1 MKSYRIK
8 FMALILAVGMLS
20 TSVMA
25 YANTETEDVDAY
37 KDYIAMELNAELF
50 DSMGVENGVFPDEY
64 AGAYIDDS
72 GNYHVCI
79 TEADAQP
86 AFEAVLNEDMT
97 SAIASEATDG
107 ASLGKRAIKE
117 INSVEVQYDI
127 KQFSYEYL
135 KSIQNILTEHMEELE
150 IHRIGIK
157 QRDNVVDIYMDSGME
172 EKIEDCLRQNIENF
186 DIAAVRVHIDDSEM
200 NYMATKTVTPYS
212 GNEIKCTLKDT
223 VYTSTIGFHAVDF
236 WGEAGIVTAGHGAPK
251 GSSAK
256 YNGYSLGTTESSSLS
271 GKLDC
276 AFIPFT
282 DTSSVTWKTSASVN
296 EVDTTIYNGLSVIAT
311 ESRIVEGARTEKYGI
326 INGKTYGTIENTSA
340 SVSVKGDD
348 NVVTKFTDFVTINDG
363 SDKGDS
369 GGTVGLRAKTAKAK
383 LYLLG
388 ITSSGNSSTTNV
400 CKASNICDAY
410 GLDAV
415 TQ

>member
-1 MKSYRIK
+1 MRC
-8 FMALILAVGMLS
+8 GR
-20 TSVMA
+20 
-25 YANTETEDVDAY
+25 
-37 KDYIAMELNAELF
+37 LF
-50 DSMGVENGVFPDEY
+50 VWHWF
-64 AGAYIDDS
+64 AWFL
-72 GNYHVCI
+72 CI

-256 YNGYSLGTTESSSLS
+256 YNGYSLGTSGLHLGNLWLPKRIFLQNCTEQSQENLRSVR
-271 GKLDC
+271 
-276 AFIPFT
+276 FI
-282 DTSSVTWKTSASVN
+282 A
-296 EVDTTIYNGLSVIAT
+296 VDLHIPPTP
-311 ESRIVEGARTEKYGI
+311 
-326 INGKTYGTIENTSA
+326 
-340 SVSVKGDD
+340 
-348 NVVTKFTDFVTINDG
+348 
-363 SDKGDS
+363 
-369 GGTVGLRAKTAKAK
+369 
-383 LYLLG
+383 
-388 ITSSGNSSTTNV
+388 
-400 CKASNICDAY
+400 
-410 GLDAV
+410 
-415 TQ
+415 

>member
-1 MKSYRIK
+1 MKSYRVK
-8 FMALILAVGMLS
+8 FIAMTLAVGILS

-25 YANTETEDVDAY
+25 YASTETADVNAY

-50 DSMGVENGVFPDEY
+50 DSMGAENGVFPEEY

-86 AFEAVLNEDMT
+86 VFEAVLNEDTT
-97 SAIASEATDG
+97 SAIVSEATEG
-107 ASLGKRAIKE
+107 APLGRRAINE

-135 KSIQNILTEHMEELE
+135 KSIQNVLTERMEELG

-157 QRDNVVDIYMDSGME
+157 QKDNVVDVYMNSDATE
-172 EKIEDCLRQNIENF
+172 EINDYLHQNIENF
-186 DIAAVRVHIDDSEM
+186 DAMAVRVHVDDPEM
-200 NYMATKTVTPYS
+200 DFMAAKTVTPYS
-212 GNEIKCTLKDT
+212 GNEIKCTLKNT
-223 VYTSTIGFHAVDF
+223 VYTGTIGFHAVDF
-236 WGEAGIVTAGHGAPK
+236 WGESGVVTAGHGAPK

-282 DTSSVTWKTSASVN
+282 DTSSVTWQTSSSVN

-340 SVSVKGDD
+340 SISVKDGD
-348 NVVTKFTDFVTINDG
+348 VVTNLTDFVTINDR

-388 ITSSGNSSTTNV
+388 ITSSGNGSITAV

>member
-212 GNEIKCTLKDT
+212 G
-223 VYTSTIGFHAVDF
+223 
-236 WGEAGIVTAGHGAPK
+236 
-251 GSSAK
+251 
-256 YNGYSLGTTESSSLS
+256 
-271 GKLDC
+271 
-276 AFIPFT
+276 
-282 DTSSVTWKTSASVN
+282 
-296 EVDTTIYNGLSVIAT
+296 
-311 ESRIVEGARTEKYGI
+311 
-326 INGKTYGTIENTSA
+326 
-340 SVSVKGDD
+340 
-348 NVVTKFTDFVTINDG
+348 
-363 SDKGDS
+363 
-369 GGTVGLRAKTAKAK
+369 RAM
-383 LYLLG
+383 
-388 ITSSGNSSTTNV
+388 IMW
-400 CKASNICDAY
+400 
-410 GLDAV
+410 
-415 TQ
+415 